1 MNIHFRLWIII
12 QYYLIYFGVQIV
24 PALMFLEKWLILALG
39 QETYTISFEPLVV
52 QTNAY
57 EQQNATVMGYVKG
70 HSTGDSERA
79 PTLLAF
85 LNCWK

>member
-12 QYYLIYFGVQIV
+12 QYYLIFFGVQIV

-52 QTNAY
+52 QTNVY
-57 EQQNATVMGYVKG
+57 EQQNATVMGHLKG
-70 HSTGDSERA
+70 HSTGDNERA
-79 PTLLAF
+79 PTFLAF
-85 LNCWK
+85 LSGWK